1 MRGMLFLSTWL
12 IIGDGGGTVTVGDV
26 TATNSGSSSVTE
38 ACVDLT
44 ACNAVDYE
52 ATDSW
57 SYENS
62 WFITDLDS
70 TILASGGAE
79 DGYLG
84 DCSFGRL
91 IG

>member
-1 MRGMLFLSTWL
+1 MILHGGDVVFINMVDSY
-12 IIGDGGGTVTVGDV
+12 GDGGGTVTVGDV
-26 TATNSGSSSVTE
+26 TATNSGSSVTE

-70 TILASGGAE
+70 TILASEELKMAYLE
-79 DGYLG
+79 DV
-84 DCSFGRL
+84 
-91 IG
+91 